1 VPLEAFPVEL
11 MAEYSKTGIG
21 GLYIG
26 TIARASARLVF
37 KMKPLG
43 RTVPL
48 YYSVIQQRRF
58 YLTLGEPPSMKSLL
72 TIRVPTELKLALE
85 EIREEEGVDISELVR
100 DSLKRIIALHQ
111 LKKARTKTRSFAE
124 QVGIFSDEDVF
135 EKLRS

>member
-1 VPLEAFPVEL
+1 
-11 MAEYSKTGIG
+11 
-21 GLYIG
+21 
-26 TIARASARLVF
+26 
-37 KMKPLG
+37 MKPLG